1 MKTTL
6 ELNEELVK
14 EALSL
19 TDFQTEKELIEF
31 ALQEIIRT
39 RKKRNLLD
47 LSGKIEFADNYD
59 YKALRENR
67 MEKMSNP
74 ELLDRLRQ
82 LSRLEK
88 FKIVQFLMVELA
100 KEEGIVLDNEAVEII
115 GAVHTS
121 NLAAEQLKVL
131 ELFGTIDYEEDYD
144 YKQQRK
150 VK

>member
-1 MKTTL
+1 MTTQI

-31 ALQEIIRT
+31 ALQELIRT
-39 RKKRNLLD
+39 RRKKRNLLD
-47 LSGKIEFADNYD
+47 LSGQIQLADNYEPRNN
-59 YKALRENR
+59 K

-74 ELLDRLRQ
+74 ELLDILRQ

-88 FKIVQFLMVELA
+88 FKIVQFLMAELA
-100 KEEGIVLDNEAVEII
+100 KEEGLVLNNEAAEAI
-115 GAVHTS
+115 GAIHTS
-121 NLAAEQLKVL
+121 NLAAEQLKIL
-131 ELFGTIDYEEDYD
+131 DLFGTIDYEEDYD
-144 YKQQRK
+144 YKQQRQ